1 MSGFRSQTEVS
12 MQAEL
17 LKKYEPK
24 ESGKFEY
31 ERQLWEARFTP
42 CGEFL
47 VAGGYDATI
56 QRWRVTDEGLESLP
70 ALIGHDGW
78 VQTLLPIGGQRLL
91 SGDSWGRVSCWDY
104 SSEQAGKPLWS
115 IENALGGWIRAL
127 AVSPDES
134 LVAAAGNDSKIPLLS
149 VKDGS
154 KQKELTGF
162 EDRIFSL
169 AFHPDG
175 KSLVSGDLK
184 GVIRDWNLETGKPD
198 RDLEAGS
205 LYQLNHMQDSGG
217 VRRLAFDA
225 DGKRLLCGGQKEPGG
240 GFCKGAPQLIV
251 FDWASGKQ
259 THEVVAG
266 DTQEGF
272 IYDAQFHPD
281 GFVMACASAFPGKG
295 RLFFWRPDD
304 KEPFFTG
311 KGLTNGRSLS
321 LHPDG
326 KRIAYL
332 VSNSANANGR
342 PLKDGKYAGGS
353 AIVRMLDLPTK
364 ESAAAESS

>member
-1 MSGFRSQTEVS
+1 
-12 MQAEL
+12 MQADL

-24 ESGKFEY
+24 ESSKLEY

-42 CGEFL
+42 CGKFL

-56 QRWRVTDEGLESLP
+56 QRWRVTADGFEPLP
-70 ALIGHDGW
+70 ELTGHDGW
-78 VQTLLPIGGQRLL
+78 VQCLAPIGDERLV
-91 SGDSWGRVSCWDY
+91 SADSWGRVCLWKY
-104 SSEQAGKPLWS
+104 SADESAPPLWTKVD
-115 IENALGGWIRAL
+115 ALNGWIRAL

-134 LVAAAGNDSKIPLLS
+134 LIAVAGNDSIIRLLS

-154 KQKELTGF
+154 MQREIAGV
-162 EDRIFSL
+162 EDRVFSL
-169 AFHPDG
+169 CFHPGG

-184 GVIRDWNLETGKPD
+184 GVIREWNVDSGKSVRELD
-198 RDLEAGS
+198 ASS

-225 DGKRLLCGGQKEPGG
+225 EGQRLLCGGQKDPGG

-259 THEVVAG
+259 THEIVAG

-272 IYDAQFHPD
+272 VYDAQFHPD

-295 RLFFWRPDD
+295 RLFFWRPED
-304 KEPFFTG
+304 KEPFFSG
-311 KGLTNGRSLS
+311 KALTNGRSLS

-342 PLKDGKYAGGS
+342 PLKGGEYAGGS
-353 AIVRMLDLPTK
+353 AIVRVLDFPV
-364 ESAAAESS
+364 EVAEEATS